1 MNKVIITGTL
11 HGQLVKNEIGEGKSK
26 LLFTIIS
33 RNDYPNREGIYEN
46 TFINCVAWN
55 ETAGFILRNF
65 KSGDSIEA
73 IGSIINETWEK
84 DGVKQYK
91 DRIHIKDVGF
101 VPVKLKSQTE

>member
-11 HGQLVKNEIGEGKSK
+11 YGELVKKEIGKDNSK

-46 TFINCVAWN
+46 TFISCAAWN
-55 ETAGFILRNF
+55 ETAAFILRNF
-65 KSGDSIEA
+65 KTGDSIEA

-91 DRIHIKDVGF
+91 DRIQIKEVGF
-101 VPVKLKSQTE
+101 APSKFQTQPK

>member
-55 ETAGFILRNF
+55 ETAAFILRNF
-65 KSGDSIEA
+65 KLGDSIEA
-73 IGSIINETWEK
+73 IGSIINETWDK

-91 DRIHIKDVGF
+91 DRVQIGEVNYT
-101 VPVKLKSQTE
+101 PSQFQKAKE